1 MYFDNENDIEEN
13 DIEETNIE
21 ECYEEIYYIE
31 TLLGH
36 LDESENK
43 FLDKINNLWDEKLKG
58 ISGSTNIYID
68 TDNFD
73 HKKIFIN
80 FLKESDYYVKLKKNR
95 DKLEKRKHNIIHEIK
110 ELKRTKP

>member
-1 MYFDNENDIEEN
+1 MYFDNENDIEDN
-13 DIEETNIE
+13 DIEENNIE

-31 TLLGH
+31 TLLQR

-58 ISGSTNIYID
+58 ISCSTNIYID

-73 HKKIFIN
+73 NKKILIN
-80 FLKESDYYVKLKKNR
+80 FLKGRNYYVKLKKNR
-95 DKLEKRKHNIIHEIK
+95 DKLEKRKHSIFHEIK
-110 ELKRTKP
+110 ELKRANP